1 MWDSVG
7 ACKCRRAPSAFVFSR
22 VFDGNVHFEASRS
35 PQPQKLLRY
44 MYVCMFLTLFE
55 PKTSAKASRQN
66 CFKMFTDPVFKQELI
81 DKT

>member
-7 ACKCRRAPSAFVFSR
+7 ACKCRRAPSAVFSR

-35 PQPQKLLRY
+35 PQPQKLLED
-44 MYVCMFLTLFE
+44 MHVCMFLTLFE
-55 PKTSAKASRQN
+55 PKTSAKASRQD
-66 CFKMFTDPVFKQELI
+66 CIKIFTDPVFKQELI